1 MRSATPSRDCVATSK
16 PTILGSSS
24 FSRKLVR
31 FENVGPRNRVIA
43 TFRRARR
50 LEGEVRVPG
59 DKSISHRALILGSI
73 ADGDSHFRGLSTGAD
88 VKSTASCMRALGV
101 DIDDAAVRGVG
112 MRGLRGAAI
121 ALDCGNSGTTMRLLA
136 GLLSAQ
142 PFASELRGDES
153 LSTRPMDR
161 VVTPLREMG
170 ADAQWPPLI
179 VGGRLPLHGIEY
191 RPAVPSAQVK
201 SAVLLAGL
209 FAEGTTAVIEPVATR
224 DHTELMLRSMGAE
237 ITAHDNRIEVRQATL
252 LKPFDLEVPG
262 DLSAASF
269 WLVAAGMVPGSTV
282 VLSGVGVNPTR
293 AAFLDLLRHHG
304 FDIHKSRKRVSAGE
318 PVADL

>member
-24 FSRKLVR
+24 FSRKRVL
-31 FENVGPRNRVIA
+31 FGSVGPRNHVIA
-43 TFRRARR
+43 TVRRARR
-50 LEGEVRVPG
+50 LQGEVRVPG

-112 MRGLRGAAI
+112 MRGLRAAAS

-170 ADAQWPPLI
+170 A
-179 VGGRLPLHGIEY
+179 
-191 RPAVPSAQVK
+191 
-201 SAVLLAGL
+201 
-209 FAEGTTAVIEPVATR
+209 
-224 DHTELMLRSMGAE
+224 
-237 ITAHDNRIEVRQATL
+237 
-252 LKPFDLEVPG
+252 
-262 DLSAASF
+262 
-269 WLVAAGMVPGSTV
+269 
-282 VLSGVGVNPTR
+282 
-293 AAFLDLLRHHG
+293 
-304 FDIHKSRKRVSAGE
+304 
-318 PVADL
+318 